1 MLKYLR
7 HILTSLRDRN
17 AMRGDPCGFARSLG
31 VKLGNGVRFYSIS
44 RDMFGSEPWLITIGD
59 NVFITSEVQFL
70 THDGGALPLR
80 LQIPDLEWT
89 APITIGNAV
98 FIGYRATI
106 LPGVTIG
113 DRCIIGACA
122 VVTRSVPSHS
132 VVAGNPAKVIKTT
145 DEYLSG
151 LQRKSLHV
159 GHLPAKE
166 KAAWLKNH
174 FGIHHV

>member
-1 MLKYLR
+1 MFQYLR
-7 HILTSLRDRN
+7 QLLTTLRDRN
-17 AMRGDPCGFARSLG
+17 AIRRDPAGFARSLG
-31 VKLGNGVRFYSIS
+31 VKLGNGGQIWGVS
-44 RDMFGSEPWLITIGD
+44 RGMFGSEPWLITIGD
-59 NVFITSEVQFL
+59 NVFITGLVQFI
-70 THDGGALPLR
+70 THDGGTLPFR
-80 LQIPDLEWT
+80 KDIPDLEWT
-89 APITIGNAV
+89 APIAVRNDV

-122 VVTRSVPSHS
+122 VVTRSVPSNS
-132 VVAGNPAKVIKTT
+132 VVAGNPAKVIKTA

-159 GHLPAKE
+159 GHLRGQE

-174 FGIHHV
+174 FGVHHV